1 MQIAQTLQDPTL
13 RMTANR
19 IQGESLVC
27 LGELTRACTHLEQ
40 MIAHYDPEQHRALAF
55 RYGLDGGVVCLSW
68 HAWALW
74 LQGYPDQALQRS
86 QGAVALAQKLAHPF
100 SLAFALQLA
109 AGLNHWRR
117 DWSAAQQQSETL
129 LEFSTEHGFVLW
141 IATATSWQG
150 LLLAE
155 QGLAAGGIA
164 GQKQVKE
171 GITQMHKGLAI
182 FRATGMQL
190 QLQLILGSLAGVCGQ
205 VGQVE
210 EGLKALSEALE
221 VMEKT
226 DERYWKAELYRIK
239 GELLLVRDKNEAAEA
254 ETCFQHAIEVS
265 RRQKAKSLELRAVMS
280 LGRLWHTQG
289 KTVEAQQRLAEIYS
303 WFSEGFDTGD
313 LQEAKILLEELSAI
327 PHRAPI

>member
-1 MQIAQTLQDPTL
+1 M
-13 RMTANR
+13 
-19 IQGESLVC
+19 
-27 LGELTRACTHLEQ
+27 
-40 MIAHYDPEQHRALAF
+40 
-55 RYGLDGGVVCLSW
+55 
-68 HAWALW
+68 
-74 LQGYPDQALQRS
+74 
-86 QGAVALAQKLAHPF
+86 
-100 SLAFALQLA
+100 
-109 AGLNHWRR
+109 
-117 DWSAAQQQSETL
+117 
-129 LEFSTEHGFVLW
+129 
-141 IATATSWQG
+141 
-150 LLLAE
+150 
-155 QGLAAGGIA
+155 
-164 GQKQVKE
+164 
-171 GITQMHKGLAI
+171 
-182 FRATGMQL
+182 
-190 QLQLILGSLAGVCGQ
+190 
-205 VGQVE
+205 E